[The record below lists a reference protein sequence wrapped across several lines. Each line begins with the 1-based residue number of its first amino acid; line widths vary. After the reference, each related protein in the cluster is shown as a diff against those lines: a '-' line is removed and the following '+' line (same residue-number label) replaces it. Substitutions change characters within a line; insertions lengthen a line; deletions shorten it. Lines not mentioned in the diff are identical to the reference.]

1 MYPSYHS
8 MFHYTNALD
17 GGKKGGTVS
26 PPKPRIGNTPSAP
39 INIPPKKPRTK

>member
-17 GGKKGGTVS
+17 GGKKGGTDS
-26 PPKPRIGNTPSAP
+26 PPKPKFCGASAP
-39 INIPPKKPRTK
+39 INIPPKKPRH